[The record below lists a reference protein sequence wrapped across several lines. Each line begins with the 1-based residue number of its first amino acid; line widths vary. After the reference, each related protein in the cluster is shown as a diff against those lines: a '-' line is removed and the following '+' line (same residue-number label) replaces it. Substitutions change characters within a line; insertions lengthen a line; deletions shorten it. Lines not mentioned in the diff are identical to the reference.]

1 MENDRIKCPYCAS
14 KRLQII
20 GASIRETYRSYVSE
34 TKYKCLDNGE
44 HIFTLC
50 KYNRMN
56 DK

>member
-1 MENDRIKCPYCAS
+1 MENDRIKCPYCES

-20 GASIRETYRSYVSE
+20 GATIRETYRSYVSE
-34 TKYKCLDNGE
+34 TKYKCLDNDE